1 MTIYSHNRLSCF
13 EQCPLKYKLSYID
26 ELEAKKEENIEAYLG
41 KRVHEVLEKLYR
53 DMQNK
58 KENTIDDLLQYLHD
72 EWEKLWDDSIIIINK
87 KYKPENYEKKAMEC
101 IKNYYNSYKPFNQDR
116 TIGIEQHILISLD
129 DTGKYTI
136 QGYIDRLAETQDGY
150 YEIHDYKTTSRRIPQ
165 KDLNNDRQMALYA
178 IGVKENFPEV
188 KDIELVWHFLT
199 FDKEMRSK
207 REAKKLDQLKNDI
220 IKLIDLI
227 EEIEDFP
234 TFPSFLCNWCDYKQI
249 CRE

>member
-1 MTIYSHNRLSCF
+1 
-13 EQCPLKYKLSYID
+13 
-26 ELEAKKEENIEAYLG
+26 
-41 KRVHEVLEKLYR
+41 
-53 DMQNK
+53 
-58 KENTIDDLLQYLHD
+58 
-72 EWEKLWDDSIIIINK
+72 
-87 KYKPENYEKKAMEC
+87 
-101 IKNYYNSYKPFNQDR
+101 
-116 TIGIEQHILISLD
+116 
-129 DTGKYTI
+129 
-136 QGYIDRLAETQDGY
+136 
-150 YEIHDYKTTSRRIPQ
+150 
-165 KDLNNDRQMALYA
+165 MALYA